1 MYLFLLCI
9 FFLFLLLFFNFN
21 FLLLFNYSCVPF
33 LVAVYF
39 LSKPLT
45 FLTPLL
51 SLKFKVMVNMRGDP
65 SAPAGVAVRGCVP
78 ASVNFAAD
86 SFTLFVHFM
95 MGDSQCICPH
105 RAVRSVVYEQKMAW
119 PCAPPS
125 LLTQSHP
132 EPHCLPRRKSPQRGT
147 LCRCGRGDTKN
158 SRTKRHQNWWVQKL
172 FWAVE
177 KSLDGCISSNGEYS
191 EGDWSLNMWEYTVF
205 VSKFHGVWVPL
216 QTYVCW

>member
-9 FFLFLLLFFNFN
+9 SFFFFFFFYYYFLILIKY

-51 SLKFKVMVNMRGDP
+51 SLKVKVMVNMRGDP

-86 SFTLFVHFM
+86 SFPLFVHFT
-95 MGDSQCICPH
+95 MGDSQVHLPTPCC
-105 RAVRSVVYEQKMAW
+105 AFSGLW
-119 PCAPPS
+119 PKNG
-125 LLTQSHP
+125 L
-132 EPHCLPRRKSPQRGT
+132 T
-147 LCRCGRGDTKN
+147 LCPTLPVHPVSPRATSSSQTKKSSKGN
-158 SRTKRHQNWWVQKL
+158 IVPMWKRWHKKTAELKGIKIDEFRNCFEQWKKVSMGVSHQMESILKVTE
-172 FWAVE
+172 V
-177 KSLDGCISSNGEYS
+177 
-191 EGDWSLNMWEYTVF
+191 
-205 VSKFHGVWVPL
+205 
-216 QTYVCW
+216 